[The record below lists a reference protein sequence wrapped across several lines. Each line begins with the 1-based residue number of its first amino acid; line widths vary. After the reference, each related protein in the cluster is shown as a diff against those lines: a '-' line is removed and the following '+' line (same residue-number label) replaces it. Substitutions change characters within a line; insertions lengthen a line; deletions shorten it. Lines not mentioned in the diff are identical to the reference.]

1 MERLKRLAYIACILT
16 FGFVLIC
23 LYGAI
28 VGQIQIAP
36 DKAPLAYLG
45 AIIMAAIMITIFLK
59 VALVPDRRV
68 TGWVRGL
75 ITNVNGKWFFGILL
89 IIWVAVMAL
98 LASQDLPGIQVGGLA
113 LLGLFAGIFV
123 FMGFIWAVIGE

>member
-1 MERLKRLAYIACILT
+1 MDGLRRLAYIACVLT
-16 FGFVLIC
+16 FGFVVIC

-45 AIIMAAIMITIFLK
+45 AILMAAVMIIIFGK
-59 VALVPDRRV
+59 VAMVPDRRV
-68 TGWVRGL
+68 TSWVRGL

-89 IIWVAVMAL
+89 LVWVGAMGL
-98 LASQDLPGIQVGGLA
+98 LALQDLPGIQVGGLA

-123 FMGFIWAVIGE
+123 FMGFIWSVIGE